1 MNTFKEI
8 RIGDIPC
15 ISYIEG
21 SPVYVYVGPELSGAD
36 RLKLREV
43 ENECLVLYLHDV
55 LAGITRESL
64 SYTFPGLKFPEPFS
78 ANSILDT
85 IREAIGADVPQDAIC
100 FVSHDGESFVA
111 YVGTESIDDAISYL
125 IAKKGGV
132 SYAYEDSHMYD
143 DIIVD
148 HELDYSGCE
157 CSRCE
162 KCMPEEPYL
171 DLEEHENVR
180 FSIVEDADED
190 IDEDESDGLLFRPGD
205 GDEKP
210 HVQFNIDPKPGTAE
224 DSFDYEM
231 TKAAAD
237 VKKSIEE
244 LLLTGFPLWAIQSWL
259 KDYVKRSRLRI
270 TKQFKILLVDY
281 DKEIKMGPLPKT
293 VFLFFL
299 RHPNG
304 VRFSCLQD
312 HFDELMH
319 IYGHLSVNDDPEKMR
334 ESIAALVDPLNNS
347 INEKCA
353 AIKKAF
359 LLQVNDEIAKE
370 YYVTGRLAGYKGI
383 ILDRTLVEWECKL

>member
-8 RIGDIPC
+8 RIGDIRC
-15 ISYIEG
+15 ISYIKG
-21 SPVYVYVGPELSGAD
+21 SPVHVYVGPELSGAD
-36 RLKLREV
+36 RLKLRDV
-43 ENECLVLYLHDV
+43 EDACLVLYLHDV
-55 LAGITRESL
+55 LAGITKESL
-64 SYTFPGLKFPEPFS
+64 SYTFPGLKFPDPFS

-85 IREAIGADVPQDAIC
+85 IRKAIGPDVNPDAIC
-100 FVSHDGESFVA
+100 FVSHDGESFIA

-125 IAKKGGV
+125 MAKKGIV
-132 SYAYEDSHMYD
+132 SYAYEDSHAYD

-148 HELDYSGCE
+148 HELDYS
-157 CSRCE
+157 RCE
-162 KCMPEEPYL
+162 FSKCEKRLPEEPYL
-171 DLEEHENVR
+171 DLEEQENVR

-190 IDEDESDGLLFRPGD
+190 IDDDESAGLLFRPGD
-205 GDEKP
+205 ARDEP
-210 HVQFNIDPKPGTAE
+210 HAHFNIDPKPGTAE

-231 TKAAAD
+231 TKAAAE

-304 VRFSCLQD
+304 VRFACLQD

-359 LLQVNDEIAKE
+359 LLQVNDDIAKE

>member
-36 RLKLREV
+36 RFKLREV

-85 IREAIGADVPQDAIC
+85 IREAIGMDVPQDAIC

-111 YVGTESIDDAISYL
+111 YIGTESIDDAISYL

-132 SYAYEDSHMYD
+132 SYSQEDL
-143 DIIVD
+143 IV
-148 HELDYSGCE
+148 EPADYSDCE
-157 CSRCE
+157 CNICESRILEDPCLE
-162 KCMPEEPYL
+162 
-171 DLEEHENVR
+171 LEEKDTAR
-180 FSIVEDADED
+180 YSITEDL
-190 IDEDESDGLLFRPGD
+190 DEDESEGLLFRPGD
-205 GDEKP
+205 GGDET
-210 HVQFNIDPKPGTAE
+210 HVQFNIEPKPKTSE
-224 DSFDYEM
+224 DAFDYEM

-270 TKQFKILLVDY
+270 TKHYKILLVDY

-359 LLQVNDEIAKE
+359 LLQVNEEIAKE
-370 YYVTGRLAGYKGI
+370 YYITARLAGYKGI
-383 ILDRTLVEWECKL
+383 ILDRTLVEWECEL